1 VVRRGA
7 IPPHHVFNEDREDI
21 KMEFY
26 SPVYQLLYT
35 LEQSGKVRT
44 LRAFD
49 CMHEYDILAYIE
61 GRLAMIA

>member
-1 VVRRGA
+1 
-7 IPPHHVFNEDREDI
+7 
-21 KMEFY
+21 MEFY

-49 CMHEYDILAYIE
+49 CMHELDIIAYIE
-61 GRLAMIA
+61 DRMKMIA